1 MDKPTRVRTF
11 INAAIHPEH
20 TAFNTAIAML
30 EGGERSFG
38 TESIE
43 VLTSV
48 RAIATGRVCDWQ
60 ECLERAIAYHES
72 NHRLKPAIA
81 LYGRCTVW
89 DACQILKACRE
100 KGVRCQIWRSLT
112 PDRVA
117 EARQAGRSLRASY
130 SI

>member
-11 INAAIHPEH
+11 AGAAIHPEH
-20 TAFNTAIAML
+20 AAFNTALAMV
-30 EGGERSFG
+30 EGGECAFG
-38 TESIE
+38 TDSIE
-43 VLTSV
+43 VLTAV
-48 RAIATGRVCDWQ
+48 RAIATGRTCDWQ

-72 NHRLKPAIA
+72 NRRLKPAIA
-81 LYGRCTVW
+81 LYGKCSVW
-89 DACQILKACRE
+89 DACQILKVCRD

-117 EARQAGRSLRASY
+117 EARQRGITPKASY